1 MAVVK
6 KWWHDKVAYQIY
18 PKSFYDTNG
27 DGIGD
32 IRGIISKLD
41 YLEALG
47 IDIVWISPV
56 YCSPFVD
63 QGYDISDYYGID
75 PSFGTMEEFDELLQE
90 AKARDIHIV
99 MDLVI
104 NHCSNQHEWFQNAL
118 KDPYG
123 EYGDY
128 FYFRKGKNGMPPSNT
143 RGYFGGSTWE
153 LVPGYEDLYYFHAF
167 SKEQPDL
174 NWENPKV
181 LQELYTMINWWL
193 EKGVAGFRVD
203 AIINIQKDLNFPS
216 YEPDD
221 AEGMS
226 DIINMVES
234 VDGVGQKLQA
244 LKKNTF
250 EKYDAF
256 TVGEV
261 FNMRKDELAEFIG
274 EEGHFSTMFDF
285 SPSCLS
291 NSFCGWHTAKPI
303 AFADYR
309 NTIFQSQK
317 ECLDV
322 GFLANILENHD
333 EPRGNSRFLPEY
345 AQNEQGMK
353 MLGTVSVMLRG
364 LPFLYQ
370 GQEIGMTNCRMD
382 SVEEYDD
389 ISTKNEYAN
398 ALAAGCSEAEALEA
412 CYRFSRD
419 NARTPMQWDDSA
431 NAGFTTG
438 KPWLKVNPNYPSIN
452 VADQERDEDSV
463 LSYYKKLLALRKS
476 EAYRELFTYGD
487 FEPLFETEEY
497 VLAYSRN
504 LNGRDVIVAANF
516 GPDRKNLRSPV
527 FENRI
532 VLLSNDRAKL
542 EQDTLELL
550 PSQVVVL
557 A

>member
-1 MAVVK
+1 MGIVK

-18 PKSFYDTNG
+18 PKSFMDTNG

-41 YLEALG
+41 YLKALG
-47 IDIVWISPV
+47 IDILWISPI

-75 PSFGTMEEFDELLQE
+75 PTFGNMEEFDELLRE
-90 AKARDIHIV
+90 ARKRDIYIV

-104 NHCSNQHEWFQNAL
+104 NHCSDQHEWFQKAL
-118 KDPYG
+118 QDPYG
-123 EYGDY
+123 EYGEY
-128 FYFRKGKNGMPPSNT
+128 FYFRKGKDGLPPSNT
-143 RGYFGGSTWE
+143 RAYFGGSTWE
-153 LVPGYEDLYYFHAF
+153 PIPGHEDLYYFHAF
-167 SKEQPDL
+167 AKEQPDL

-221 AEGMS
+221 AEGRS

-234 VDGVGQKLQA
+234 VNGVGQKLQA

-261 FNMRKDELAEFIG
+261 FNMKKDELAEFIG
-274 EEGHFSTMFDF
+274 EDGHFSTMFDF
-285 SPSCLS
+285 SPNCLS
-291 NSFCGWHTAKPI
+291 NSFGGWHQAKKI
-303 AFADYR
+303 DFMEYR
-309 NTIFQSQK
+309 DTIFKAQK
-317 ECLDV
+317 ECMGV

-333 EPRGNSRFLPEY
+333 EPRGSSRFLPEH
-345 AQNEQGMK
+345 AQNEQGIK
-353 MLGTVSVMLRG
+353 MLGTVSVLLRG

-370 GQEIGMTNCRMD
+370 GQEIGMTNCPML
-382 SVEEYDD
+382 SIQEYDD

-398 ALAAGCSEAEALEA
+398 ALAAGCSEEEAMEA

-419 NARTPMQWDDSA
+419 NSRTPMQWDDSP

-438 KPWLKVNPNYPSIN
+438 KPWLKVNPNYRSIN
-452 VADQERDEDSV
+452 VSAQEKDEDSV
-463 LSYYKKLLALRKS
+463 LNYYKKLLTLRKS
-476 EAYRELFTYGD
+476 EEYREIFTYGD
-487 FEPLFETEEY
+487 FTPLFETEENI
-497 VLAYSRN
+497 LAYRRN
-504 LNGRDVIVAANF
+504 LEGKDVIVVANF
-516 GPDRKNLRSPV
+516 GQMECCLRNDM
-527 FENRI
+527 FRNRR
-532 VLLSNDRAKL
+532 VLLSNENVMLKD
-542 EQDTLELL
+542 DTLKLHTA
-550 PSQVVVL
+550 QVVVL